1 MELEQLR
8 IFAAL
13 CETGGFSS
21 AARRLYKSHSSVS
34 RAVSALE
41 RELGVKLCVRD
52 SRSFAVTEAGAR
64 LYDGAKALLAA
75 AEELEK
81 SVKGSEGVKN
91 GRANHTAPQKKA
103 DPLKGL

>member
-1 MELEQLR
+1 MELEGLR

-13 CETGGFSS
+13 CEEGGFSA

-41 RELGVKLCVRD
+41 RELGVTLCERD
-52 SRSFAVTEAGAR
+52 RTHFALTAAGER
-64 LYDGAKALLAA
+64 LYEGAKTLLRE

-81 SVKGSEGVKN
+81 SVKGS
-91 GRANHTAPQKKA
+91 
-103 DPLKGL
+103 L

>member
-13 CETGGFSS
+13 CETRSFSA

-41 RELGVKLCVRD
+41 RELGVPLAVRD
-52 SRSFAVTEAGAR
+52 RSSFALT
-64 LYDGAKALLAA
+64 
-75 AEELEK
+75 
-81 SVKGSEGVKN
+81 GSW
-91 GRANHTAPQKKA
+91 QKKPTGTA
-103 DPLKGL
+103 SWIPAAWKNSRIRAVKIRISDCRHLVPNT

>member
-13 CETGGFSS
+13 CETRSFSA

-41 RELGVKLCVRD
+41 RELGVTLAVRD
-52 SRSFAVTEAGAR
+52 RHSFALTAAGEELYARTLPLLRETEA
-64 LYDGAKALLAA
+64 LAA
-75 AEELEK
+75 AVRAAGEHGAEL
-81 SVKGSEGVKN
+81 
-91 GRANHTAPQKKA
+91 
-103 DPLKGL
+103 

>member
-8 IFAAL
+8 VFAAL
-13 CETGGFSS
+13 CEEGGFSA

-41 RELGVKLCVRD
+41 RELGATLCERD
-52 SRSFAVTEAGAR
+52 RTHFALTPAGER
-64 LYDGAKALLAA
+64 LYAGAKALLSQ

-81 SVKGSEGVKN
+81 SVKG
-91 GRANHTAPQKKA
+91 
-103 DPLKGL
+103 

>member
-8 IFAAL
+8 VFAAL
-13 CETGGFSS
+13 CETGGFSA

-41 RELGVKLCVRD
+41 RELGVTLCERD
-52 SRSFAVTEAGAR
+52 RSSFALTPAGER
-64 LYDGAKALLAA
+64 LYEGAKALLRE

-81 SVKGSEGVKN
+81 SVKG
-91 GRANHTAPQKKA
+91 
-103 DPLKGL
+103 

>member
-13 CETGGFSS
+13 CEEGGFSA

-41 RELGVKLCVRD
+41 RELGAILCVRD
-52 SRSFAVTEAGAR
+52 SRSFALTEAGQR
-64 LYDGAKALLAA
+64 LYDGAKALLKE
-75 AEELEK
+75 AEELAE
-81 SVKGSEGVKN
+81 SVKG
-91 GRANHTAPQKKA
+91 
-103 DPLKGL
+103 

>member
-13 CETGGFSS
+13 CEEGGFSA
-21 AARRLYKSHSSVS
+21 AARKLYKSHSSVS

-41 RELGVKLCVRD
+41 RELGVSLCVRD
-52 SRSFAVTEAGAR
+52 SRSFAPTEAGER
-64 LYDGAKALLAA
+64 LSRGAKELLRE

-81 SVKGSEGVKN
+81 SVTG
-91 GRANHTAPQKKA
+91 
-103 DPLKGL
+103 

>member
-13 CETGGFSS
+13 CETRSFSA

-41 RELGVKLCVRD
+41 RELGVTLALRD
-52 SRSFAVTEAGAR
+52 RSSFALTPAGEA
-64 LYDGAKALLAA
+64 LYRRALPLLREADEIAA
-75 AEELEK
+75 AVRN
-81 SVKGSEGVKN
+81 SF
-91 GRANHTAPQKKA
+91 
-103 DPLKGL
+103 